1 MQSRDSNPPAPPP
14 RPQPDDAKLTLAQRA
29 RLLSQVAALTGAT
42 LQKLW
47 LGSPG
52 LLTLQLRVPGKTV
65 LVVLDARAAMAAL
78 VAERPQAAGAAP
90 KSQAALRAS
99 LAGASLAGARL
110 TREEGAP
117 PGSRQTPSLR
127 LLFQTPQGRR
137 ALSTEPRTGAI
148 ALLAVAPD
156 EAVSSGDRI
165 LWMSASKGDL
175 RPGGLWPTMRVDS
188 AAGASPAGG
197 AAEDELAARVLEGGQ
212 AASAEAQA
220 RELVKLLRA
229 RAQKLAR
236 TLQAVEADGARA
248 AKAGEERARAQL
260 LLPEQSRIPRGA
272 LEARVPDWSRIDP
285 EGRPAQVVVALDP
298 ALSAAQNAA
307 RWMKRAQRYLAA
319 LPRIEARRAEVAAQ
333 LAETRALL
341 AAAEAAPDAN
351 ALRELSLRAARAGA
365 GAKALRAG
373 AGAGQGASPRGGRGE
388 RGPARKPS
396 ARVPYRTFQTEGGA
410 RILVGRSARDNDA
423 LTFGAA
429 RGNDLWL
436 HARGVQG
443 SHVVVPDPGEAPDER
458 TLLEAAVLAA
468 HFSSA
473 RGEDQVEVAW
483 TRKKHVRKQKGAPPG
498 AVTYAQERG
507 FRVRMTP
514 TLVAAILSREEK

>member
-1 MQSRDSNPPAPPP
+1 MQSPDPNPS
-14 RPQPDDAKLTLAQRA
+14 RPQPDSAKLSFAQRA
-29 RLLSQVAALTGAT
+29 RLLSQVDALAGAT

-47 LGSPG
+47 LVSPA
-52 LLTLQLRVPGKTV
+52 LLTLQLRLPGKTV

-110 TREEGAP
+110 EREERAP
-117 PGSRQTPSLR
+117 LDSRQTPSLR
-127 LLFQTPQGRR
+127 LLFQGPQGPR
-137 ALSTEPRTGAI
+137 ALATEPRAGAI

-165 LWMSASKGDL
+165 LWMSAGAGDL
-175 RPGGLWPTMRVDS
+175 RPGGRWPVMRVDS
-188 AAGASPAGG
+188 PAGASRGGG
-197 AAEDELAARVLEGGQ
+197 ARDEPAAEGELAARVLEGGQ
-212 AASAEAQA
+212 AASAQAQG
-220 RELVKLLRA
+220 RELAKLLRA

-236 TLQAVEADGARA
+236 TLQAVEADAARA
-248 AKAGEERARAQL
+248 AKAGEERARAQM

-272 LEARVPDWSRIDP
+272 REARVPDWSRLDP
-285 EGRPAQVVVALDP
+285 EGRPAQVTVALDP

-333 LAETRALL
+333 LAEMRALL
-341 AAAEAAPDAN
+341 SAAETAPDAN
-351 ALRELSLRAARAGA
+351 ALRELSLRAGRAGA

-373 AGAGQGASPRGGRGE
+373 AGTGSSAGPRGE
-388 RGPARKPS
+388 RRPAPRPS
-396 ARVPYRTFQTEGGA
+396 ARLPYRTFQAQGGA

-498 AVTYAQERG
+498 AVTYAQERAL
-507 FRVRMTP
+507 RVRMTP